1 MEPTLEGALARLF
14 GGQERQETAPIA
26 VRISG
31 RRAGANGRAADVN
44 ALITEARSHF
54 ERAIAAQRQG
64 DWATYG
70 EELKRLGESLERAS
84 AHLSKR

>member
-1 MEPTLEGALARLF
+1 MEPTLEAALSRLF
-14 GGQERQETAPIA
+14 GGQERQEPAPSQSASQAGGPAPTAA
-26 VRISG
+26 
-31 RRAGANGRAADVN
+31 AADVN

-54 ERAIAAQRQG
+54 ERAVAAQRQG

>member
-1 MEPTLEGALARLF
+1 
-14 GGQERQETAPIA
+14 
-26 VRISG
+26 
-31 RRAGANGRAADVN
+31 VN

-54 ERAIAAQRQG
+54 ERAVAAQRQG

-70 EELKRLGESLERAS
+70 EELKRLGESLERVS

>member
-1 MEPTLEGALARLF
+1 VMEPTLEAALSRLF
-14 GGQERQETAPIA
+14 GGQERQEAAPTP
-26 VRISG
+26 SG
-31 RRAGANGRAADVN
+31 SQAGGPAPTVGADVN

-54 ERAIAAQRQG
+54 ERAVAAQRQG

-70 EELKRLGESLERAS
+70 EELKRLGESLERVS